1 VHRGAH
7 RKGRL
12 DPFNERPFHELLFS
26 KHTGGLNLHWRAS
39 QVGGLSATARAYK
52 SNYTHAQKTVDVDA
66 ARVERAVEVI
76 HRVFNRIILGDEI
89 NQSVDV

>member
-39 QVGGLSATARAYK
+39 QVWGCQQPRAHK
-52 SNYTHAQKTVDVDA
+52 PNYTHAQKTVDVDA